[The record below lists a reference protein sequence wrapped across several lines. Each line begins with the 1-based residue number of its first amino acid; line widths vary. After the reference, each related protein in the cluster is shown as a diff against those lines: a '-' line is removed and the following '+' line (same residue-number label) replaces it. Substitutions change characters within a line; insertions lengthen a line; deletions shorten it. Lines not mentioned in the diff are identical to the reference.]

1 MGTKNKLTRERA
13 ELIKFITSKLKIKRN
28 PRILMLNEE
37 DILSGKV
44 KPPSQPFIL
53 FYST

>member
-1 MGTKNKLTRERA
+1 METKNKLTKERA
-13 ELIKFITSKLKIKRN
+13 ELIKFITSKLRIKSK

-44 KPPSQPFIL
+44 KPPNRPYIL